1 MKTRLEEEVEGGQ
14 LIVMS
19 PKTWVREKKR
29 WFNRG
34 GYSPYQLVFGVN
46 PRVPLELL
54 SDDQIVVP
62 GIIADASVDS
72 FVADGPFGRE
82 LVRCA

>member
-46 PRVPLELL
+46 T
-54 SDDQIVVP
+54 
-62 GIIADASVDS
+62 
-72 FVADGPFGRE
+72 
-82 LVRCA
+82 